1 MDTSTHTRNV
11 APALPRAPVAA
22 AALIRAVQDLRIA
35 AAGLDVLEEEP
46 TPEDNSLLDMDN
58 VLVTPHMAGFS
69 VEADEKSRIFALENT
84 IKVARGEE
92 PESVVLPD

>member
-1 MDTSTHTRNV
+1 VQQRDG
-11 APALPRAPVAA
+11 RAGGGQE
-22 AALIRAVQDLRIA
+22 LRAVRP
-35 AAGLDVLEEEP
+35 G
-46 TPEDNSLLDMDN
+46 N

-92 PESVVLPD
+92 PESVVPPD